1 MAGGRCGKRIGE
13 RCTTPGEELGSRCT
27 KSATTTTYDTGGGE
41 IRMSREIV
49 RPRKAAE
56 TGGEGGAKIS
66 CNH

>member
-1 MAGGRCGKRIGE
+1 MNVVPLRERSWGAGAQRVRQQQRMI
-13 RCTTPGEELGSRCT
+13 LV
-27 KSATTTTYDTGGGE
+27 GGE